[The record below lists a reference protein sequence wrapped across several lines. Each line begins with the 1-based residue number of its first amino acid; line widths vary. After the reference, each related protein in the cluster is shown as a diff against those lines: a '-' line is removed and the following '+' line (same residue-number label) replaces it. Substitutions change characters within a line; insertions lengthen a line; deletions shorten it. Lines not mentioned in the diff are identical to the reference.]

1 MLKYD
6 EKEGLQV
13 GSNNISSEKDRS
25 RIFLIYF
32 ILTSIPLPK
41 VELILIFLLSSA
53 IKSDQ
58 RSVKFLKQGQKL
70 TLTFQ
75 SENLTLIG

>member
-1 MLKYD
+1 MIQKLIV
-6 EKEGLQV
+6 GLQV
-13 GSNNISSEKDRS
+13 GSNNIQSEKDRS

-32 ILTSIPLPK
+32 ILTSNPLHK

-53 IKSDQ
+53 INSDQ

-70 TLTFQ
+70 TLT
-75 SENLTLIG
+75 L